1 MSLNP
6 ALLRQIRPM
15 EEADMGA
22 ISAIESVTFPDPWPR
37 SALAH
42 EALRNPYC
50 SASVLEQD
58 GEVVGYAFC
67 WVVFEQAHLIN
78 IAVAPERRGRGLGE
92 ALLVHVL
99 RQARAQGAEAMHLEV
114 RDTNE
119 AAIAL
124 YLRYGFEVLGRR
136 DKYYGDGAAALMMH
150 KDLTKSR
157 E

>member
-1 MSLNP
+1 MALKP
-6 ALLRQIRPM
+6 ELLRQIRPM
-15 EEADMGA
+15 GEDDMEA
-22 ISAIESVTFPDPWPR
+22 ISAIEAVTFPDPWPR

-50 SASVLEQD
+50 SASVIEQD
-58 GEVVGYAFC
+58 GEVAGYAFC

-78 IAVAPERRGRGLGE
+78 IAVAIEHRGEGLGE

-114 RDTNE
+114 RDANE
-119 AAIAL
+119 AAIGL
-124 YLRYGFEVLGRR
+124 YFKYGFEVLGRK

-150 KDLTKSR
+150 KDLTKP
-157 E
+157 